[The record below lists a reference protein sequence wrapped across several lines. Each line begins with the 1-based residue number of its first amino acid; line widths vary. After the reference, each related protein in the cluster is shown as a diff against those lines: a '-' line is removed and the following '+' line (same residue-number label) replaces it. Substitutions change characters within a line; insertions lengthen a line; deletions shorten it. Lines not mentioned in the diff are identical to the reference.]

1 MFKKSQDEF
10 MIMNNHTHGNG
21 NRFGAA
27 AGNKPQKLTQHH
39 IADDHCI
46 SPQNA
51 MKGCNSPRRVY
62 SPRPFLNNHQNMNYG
77 MGMSPKA
84 MRSEALLMS
93 NQINEDHLMNHEP
106 VHDVTTSPFMNL

>member
-1 MFKKSQDEF
+1 
-10 MIMNNHTHGNG
+10 MNHNH
-21 NRFGAA
+21 NRFG
-27 AGNKPQKLTQHH
+27 KPSKLTQHQ

-62 SPRPFLNNHQNMNYG
+62 SPRPFLNNQNMNYG

-93 NQINEDHLMNHEP
+93 AARPEDHAMIHEP
-106 VHDVTTSPFMNL
+106 VVDITTSPFMNL

>member
-1 MFKKSQDEF
+1 
-10 MIMNNHTHGNG
+10 MNQHNH
-21 NRFGAA
+21 NRGGFA
-27 AGNKPQKLTQHH
+27 KPQKLTQHQ
-39 IADDHCI
+39 INDDHCI

-62 SPRPFLNNHQNMNYG
+62 SPRPFLNNQNMNYG

-93 NQINEDHLMNHEP
+93 NQQPEDHSMIHEP
-106 VHDVTTSPFMNL
+106 VHDITTSPFMHLQ